1 MDTNMDTNMNLKEFV
16 CSSPTFNGFR
26 CEIDMNFC
34 ENFEDII
41 KFFKEHLLEV
51 LIKNNFDNL
60 AHKIKGIKNN
70 EINIKGYE
78 FNDILLAGR
87 GEIFFINILI

>member
-1 MDTNMDTNMNLKEFV
+1 
-16 CSSPTFNGFR
+16 
-26 CEIDMNFC
+26 MNFC

-41 KFFKEHLLEV
+41 KFFKENLLEV